1 MTGPRSAEVGLRMKV
16 LLPYLIGAAFTF
28 VELAREAYEAQLSA
42 RVLKSYVSRP
52 GYVQAERELQEQ
64 KAVAVAL
71 AGSAKR
77 YR

>member
-1 MTGPRSAEVGLRMKV
+1 VTGPRNAEVGLRIKV
-16 LLPYLIGAAFTF
+16 QLPYLLGAAFTF

-52 GYVQAERELQEQ
+52 GYVQAETELQEQ
-64 KAVAVAL
+64 QAVAVAL

>member
-1 MTGPRSAEVGLRMKV
+1 MTGPRNAEVRLRIKV
-16 LLPYLIGAAFTF
+16 QLPYLIGAAFTF

-64 KAVAVAL
+64 QAVAVAL